1 VAGCFKAFDF
11 KEFEYQ
17 VMAVNTLKPLLVV
30 EDNPGLQKQLKW
42 SFEGCQV
49 YLAGDRA
56 SAIELLQQH
65 HMPVVT
71 LDLGLP
77 PDPANASEGLAALK
91 EILSLVPHTKVIVVT
106 GNDDRQN
113 ALKAISLGA
122 YDFYQKPI
130 EPDVLGL
137 IVDRAYQLYELEEE
151 NRRLA
156 LAGRDSPLDGV
167 IGTSEA
173 MLTTCRLVEKV
184 GPSEATSLVL
194 GESGTGKEL
203 IAKALHDLSPR
214 KNKPFVALNCAAI
227 PDNLLESELFGYEKG
242 AFTGAVKQ
250 TKGKIETASGG
261 TFFLDEIGDMP
272 MSLQAKM
279 LRFLQE
285 RVIERL
291 GGRKTIEVDVRIICA
306 THRKLDQMI
315 TDGEFREDLYFR
327 ISEIVIEIPP
337 LRDREGDKILLAQT
351 FLNDFSEKN
360 GRSFRGFSESA
371 RAELDAYEWPGNV
384 RELENRIKRAVV
396 LAEGKQI
403 TSTDLGFSG
412 DDNHSQSLNLRDARE
427 QVERQLIQ
435 RALVVYDNNVTHAAE
450 ALGISRPSLYSL
462 VKKLDMPDPG
472 K

>member
-1 VAGCFKAFDF
+1 
-11 KEFEYQ
+11 
-17 VMAVNTLKPLLVV
+17 MADNTLNPLLVV

-49 YLAGDRA
+49 FLAGDRA
-56 SAIELLQQH
+56 SAIALLQQH

-91 EILSLVPHTKVIVVT
+91 EILKLAPHTKVIVVT

-130 EPDVLGL
+130 EPEVLGL

-156 LAGRDSPLDGV
+156 LEGRDSPLDGI
-167 IGTSEA
+167 IGASEP
-173 MLTTCRLVEKV
+173 MLAACRLVEKV
-184 GPSEATSLVL
+184 GPTDATSLVL

-203 IAKALHDLSPR
+203 IAKALHRLSPR
-214 KNKPFVALNCAAI
+214 KNKPFIALNCAAI
-227 PDNLLESELFGYEKG
+227 PENLLESELFGYEKG
-242 AFTGAVKQ
+242 AFTGAVSQ

-272 MSLQAKM
+272 ISLQAKM

-291 GGRKTIEVDVRIICA
+291 GGRNTIEVDVRIICA
-306 THRKLDQMI
+306 THHNLSQLIK
-315 TDGEFREDLYFR
+315 DGEFREDLFFR
-327 ISEIVIEIPP
+327 ISEIVIEIPA

-351 FLNDFSEKN
+351 FLDNFSEQN
-360 GRSFRGFSESA
+360 SRSFRGFTESA
-371 RAELDAYEWPGNV
+371 RAEIDAYEWPGNV
-384 RELENRIKRAVV
+384 RELQNRIKRAVV

-403 TSTDLGFSG
+403 MATDLGFAE
-412 DDNHSQSLNLRDARE
+412 DENHLQFLNLREARE
-427 QVERQLIQ
+427 RVEREVIQ
-435 RALVVYDNNVTHAAE
+435 RALSIYNNNVTHAAE

-462 VKKLDMPDPG
+462 IKKLGMPEPG

>member
-1 VAGCFKAFDF
+1 
-11 KEFEYQ
+11 
-17 VMAVNTLKPLLVV
+17 MAKDTLKPLLVV

-42 SFEGCQV
+42 SFEGYQV
-49 YLAGDRA
+49 YLAGDRE

-77 PDPANASEGLAALK
+77 PEPANASEGLTALK
-91 EILSLVPHTKVIVVT
+91 EILTLAPHTKVIVVT

-113 ALKAISLGA
+113 ALEAIALGA

-130 EPDVLGL
+130 EPEVLGL
-137 IVDRAYQLYELEEE
+137 IVDRAYQLYELEAE

-156 LAGRDSPLDGV
+156 LANRDSPLDGI
-167 IGTSEA
+167 IGSSEA
-173 MLTTCRLVEKV
+173 ILATCRLVEKV

-203 IAKALHDLSPR
+203 AAKALHRLSSR
-214 KNKPFVALNCAAI
+214 KEKPFVALNCAAI

-242 AFTGAVKQ
+242 AFTGAVRQ
-250 TKGKIETASGG
+250 TRGKIEAASGG

-272 MSLQAKM
+272 LSLQAKM

-291 GGRKTIEVDVRIICA
+291 GGRNTIEVDVRIICA
-306 THRKLDQMI
+306 THHDLKQLIEEGR
-315 TDGEFREDLYFR
+315 FREDLYFR
-327 ISEIVIEIPP
+327 ISEIVIKIPA
-337 LRDREGDKILLAQT
+337 LREREGDKILLAQT
-351 FLNDFSEKN
+351 FLDNFSEKN
-360 GRSFRGFSESA
+360 GRSFRGFSEAARSA
-371 RAELDAYEWPGNV
+371 LDAYDWPGNV

-403 TSTDLGFSG
+403 AVSDLGFDEVGGGSE
-412 DDNHSQSLNLRDARE
+412 SLNLREARE
-427 QVERQLIQ
+427 GAERQVVQ
-435 RALVVYDNNVTHAAE
+435 RALSVCSNNVTHAAE

-462 VKKLDMPDPG
+462 IKKLDMPDPG

>member
-1 VAGCFKAFDF
+1 
-11 KEFEYQ
+11 
-17 VMAVNTLKPLLVV
+17 MASNTLKPLLVI
-30 EDNPGLQKQLKW
+30 EDNPGIQKQLKW
-42 SFEGCQV
+42 SFEGYKV
-49 YLAGDRA
+49 YLAGDRE
-56 SAIELLQQH
+56 SAISQLKKH
-65 HMPVVT
+65 DIPVVT

-91 EILSLVPHTKVIVVT
+91 EILKLSPHTKVIVVT

-113 ALKAISLGA
+113 ALEAISYGA

-156 LAGRDSPLDGV
+156 LDGRDSPLDGI
-167 IGTSEA
+167 IGASTP
-173 MLTTCRLVEKV
+173 MLAACRLVEKV
-184 GPSEATSLVL
+184 GPTDATALVL

-203 IAKALHDLSPR
+203 FARALHRLSSR
-214 KNKPFVALNCAAI
+214 KKKPFVALNCAAI
-227 PDNLLESELFGYEKG
+227 PENLLESELFGYERG

-250 TKGKIETASGG
+250 TKGKIEVATGG
-261 TFFLDEIGDMP
+261 TLFLDEIGDMP

-291 GGRKTIEVDVRIICA
+291 GGRSTIEIDVRIICA
-306 THRKLDQMI
+306 THRKLDQLI
-315 TDGEFREDLYFR
+315 KSGEFREDLFYR
-327 ISEIVIEIPP
+327 ISEIVIEIPA
-337 LRDREGDKILLAQT
+337 LRDREGDKALLAQT
-351 FLNDFSEKN
+351 FLDNFSQQH
-360 GRSFRGFSESA
+360 GRSFRGFTDSA
-371 RAELDAYEWPGNV
+371 RAEIDAYEWPGNV

-403 TSTDLGFSG
+403 LATDLGFVEG
-412 DDNHSQSLNLRDARE
+412 ENHMQLLNLRDARE
-427 QVERQLIQ
+427 RVEREVIQ
-435 RALVVYDNNVTHAAE
+435 RALSIYNNNVTHTAE

-462 VKKLDMPDPG
+462 IKKLDMPEPG